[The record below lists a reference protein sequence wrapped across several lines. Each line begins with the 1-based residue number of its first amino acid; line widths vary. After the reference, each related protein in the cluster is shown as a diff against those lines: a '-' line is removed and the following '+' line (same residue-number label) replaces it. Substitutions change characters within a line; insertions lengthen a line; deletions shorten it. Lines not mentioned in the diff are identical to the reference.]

1 MRHNATT
8 TLPTPPERIHNWL
21 DTQLSIARL
30 AGGMTFNGHHY
41 TIAYDE
47 PGQPLVRD
55 DVLAAEAKTAKRE
68 KKRQRDE
75 AQREAAAAQTVLRLP
90 SEDTEGGSH
99 D

>member
-1 MRHNATT
+1 MIYGATT
-8 TLPTPPERIHNWL
+8 TPPERIHGWPACSA
-21 DTQLSIARL
+21 TARHF
-30 AGGMTFNGHHY
+30 GGLTVQGHHY

-68 KKRQRDE
+68 EKRQRDE
-75 AQREAAAAQTVLRLP
+75 AQREAAAAQTVLHLP
-90 SEDTEGGSH
+90 SEDTEGGIH

>member
-1 MRHNATT
+1 MNATT
-8 TLPTPPERIHNWL
+8 TLPTLPERIHGWPACSA
-21 DTQLSIARL
+21 TARHF
-30 AGGMTFNGHHY
+30 GGLTVQGHHY
-41 TIAYDE
+41 TIAYDD

-55 DVLAAEAKTAKRE
+55 DVMAAEAKAAKQE

-75 AQREAAAAQTVLRLP
+75 SQREAAAAQTVLHLP

>member
-1 MRHNATT
+1 MSHTKPP

-21 DTQLSIARL
+21 DSQLSIARFS
-30 AGGMTFNGHHY
+30 GGLTYNNHQY
-41 TIAYDE
+41 VIAYDE

-55 DVLAAEAKTAKRE
+55 DVLAAEAKAAKQE

-75 AQREAAAAQTVLRLP
+75 SQREAAAAQTVLHLP

>member
-1 MRHNATT
+1 MSHNATT
-8 TLPTPPERIHNWL
+8 TPPTPPERIHGWPACSA
-21 DTQLSIARL
+21 TARHF
-30 AGGMTFNGHHY
+30 GGMTYNGHSY

-55 DVLAAEAKTAKRE
+55 DVLAAEAKTAKQD

-75 AQREAAAAQTVLRLP
+75 SQCEAAAAQTVPHLP
-90 SEDTEGGSH
+90 GEDTEGGSH

>member
-1 MRHNATT
+1 MSHNATT
-8 TLPTPPERIHNWL
+8 TPPTPPERIHGWPACSA
-21 DTQLSIARL
+21 TARHF
-30 AGGMTFNGHHY
+30 GRMTVQNHHY

-55 DVLAAEAKTAKRE
+55 DVLAAEAKTAKQD

-75 AQREAAAAQTVLRLP
+75 SQCEAAAAQTVPHLP
-90 SEDTEGGSH
+90 GEDTEGGSH

>member
-1 MRHNATT
+1 MSHNATT

-21 DTQLSIARL
+21 NTQLSIARF
-30 AGGMTFNGHHY
+30 AGGMTYNGHHY

-47 PGQPLVRD
+47 PGQPLVRGD
-55 DVLAAEAKTAKRE
+55 ILAAKAKAAKQER
-68 KKRQRDE
+68 KLQRDE
-75 AQREAAAAQTVLRLP
+75 YRREAAAAQTVLHLP